1 MKVAAS
7 EPNEPPMLRQYRQI
21 KGQYPE
27 VILLFRLGDFYEM
40 FGPDAELAARVLELT
55 LTSRDFGGGVRLPMC
70 GVPYHAVERYLAR
83 LMARGYKAAIC
94 EQVEDPKASRG
105 LVRRDVIRVLTP
117 GTVVEEAMLE
127 ASRNNFLLS
136 LSGGDAGFGI
146 AVVDVSTG
154 EFLVTEVVGEDARQ
168 RTLEEIGRL
177 QPAEILLPPALAQ
190 DASFMAALEPL
201 CAAPRT
207 EFARDPLA
215 VRTAAEVLCHH
226 FKVQSLH
233 GFGCE
238 SMPRAVEAAA
248 AVLEYLEQTQM
259 SALEHLTSLGTYS
272 LADYMTVDA
281 ATRRN
286 LELTHSIRDGSREG
300 TLLWLLDHTRTPM
313 GARLLR
319 HWLLQP
325 LTDVAAIRARLDA
338 VEELYQ
344 EALLREDVR
353 DLLHRVYDL
362 ERLVAK
368 AAAGSA
374 HGRDLVALRNSLFL
388 LPQLRQLLQN
398 CRSPLLRECGESIGD
413 LRSLAEL
420 LEVALH
426 DDPPPT
432 LREGHLIKEGYSP
445 ELDQLRRAAT
455 EGKDWIANL
464 EQKERQRTGIKSLK
478 VGYNQV
484 FGYYIEVT
492 RPNLKLVPDDYI
504 RKQTTA
510 NGERFITPELKEYEA
525 LVLSAEE
532 KIIDLEYRL
541 FIEVRNAVAAQAE
554 AILRS
559 ARAIA
564 TLDVLANF
572 AELAARHGY
581 VKPTVDDS
589 DRIDLIAS
597 RHPVVE
603 VTQQRERFVPND
615 VHLDCTENQLLII
628 TGPNMSGK
636 STYLRQVALLVL
648 MAQIGCFVPADAA
661 HIGVVDR
668 IFTRVGAYD
677 DLSTGQS
684 TFMVEMNETANILHN
699 ATRRSLIILDEIG
712 RGTSTFDGLSIA
724 WAVAEYIHDEK
735 RIGAKTLFAT
745 HYHHLNELERVLERA
760 HNYRVEVSEEGD
772 TITFLRRIV
781 PGGTD
786 RSYGIEVAR
795 LAGLPLPVIERA
807 REILAQLETDN
818 GPSAVAPAR
827 ERLPQIRT
835 VTQQLTLFEWAP
847 DPIIEELQAL
857 DLDALSP
864 RAALEKLYEWKGK
877 VAKR

>member
-1 MKVAAS
+1 MAVL
-7 EPNEPPMLRQYRQI
+7 EPHEPPMLRQYRQI

-27 VILLFRLGDFYEM
+27 MILLFRLGDFYEM

-83 LMARGYKAAIC
+83 LLARGYKAALC
-94 EQVEDPKASRG
+94 EQVEDPKAARG

-117 GTVVEEAMLE
+117 GTVVEDTMLE
-127 ASRNNFLLS
+127 ASCNNFLLS
-136 LSGGDAGFGI
+136 LSGDDACFGI
-146 AVVDVSTG
+146 AVVDASTG
-154 EFLVTEVVGEDARQ
+154 EFLVTELTGENARQ

-190 DASFMAALEPL
+190 DASFIAALEPL
-201 CAAPRT
+201 CSAPRT

-215 VRTAAEVLCHH
+215 PRTAEEVLCHH
-226 FKVQSLH
+226 FKVQSLY

-238 SMPRAVEAAA
+238 AMPQAIEAAA
-248 AVLEYLEQTQM
+248 AALDYLAQTQM
-259 SALEHLTSLGTYS
+259 SALEHLTSLSTYS
-272 LADYMTVDA
+272 LADYMMMDA

-286 LELTHSIRDGSREG
+286 LELTHSIRDASREG

-319 HWLLQP
+319 HWILQP
-325 LTDVAAIRARLDA
+325 LLDVSAIQARLEA
-338 VEELYQ
+338 VEELHR

-353 DLLHRVYDL
+353 DLLRQMADL

-368 AAAGSA
+368 SANGSA
-374 HGRDLVALRNSLFL
+374 NGRDLIALRNSLFL
-388 LPQLRQLLQN
+388 LPPLRQLLQN
-398 CRSPLLRECGESIGD
+398 CRSPLLQECGQAIGD

-420 LEVALH
+420 LEAALH

-432 LREGHLIKEGYSP
+432 LREGHLIKEGYSA
-445 ELDQLRRAAT
+445 ELDRLRRAAT

-484 FGYYIEVT
+484 FGYYIEIT
-492 RPNLKLVPDDYI
+492 KPNLKLAPADYI

-510 NGERFITPELKEYEA
+510 NAERFITPELKEYEA

-532 KIIDLEYRL
+532 RIIDLEYRL
-541 FIEVRNAVAAQAE
+541 FTEVRNAVAAQAE
-554 AILRS
+554 ALLRS
-559 ARAIA
+559 AQALA
-564 TLDVLANF
+564 SLDVLANF

-581 VKPTVDDS
+581 VKPVVDNS
-589 DRIDLIAS
+589 DRIDLVAS

-603 VTQQRERFVPND
+603 VAQQRERFVPND
-615 VHLDCTENQLLII
+615 VHLDCTKNQLLII

-648 MAQIGCFVPADAA
+648 MAQIGCFVPAEAA

-699 ATRRSLIILDEIG
+699 ATQRSLIILDEIG

-724 WAVAEYIHDEK
+724 WAVAEYIHDQN

-760 HNYRVEVSEEGD
+760 HNYRVEVSEEGG

-807 REILAQLETDN
+807 KEVLARLETDN
-818 GPSAVAPAR
+818 GPAAAAPPPD
-827 ERLPQIRT
+827 RLPQVKT
-835 VTQQLTLFEWAP
+835 VTQQLTLFELAP
-847 DPIIEELQAL
+847 DPIVEELKAL

-864 RAALEKLYEWKGK
+864 RQAMEKLYEWQG
-877 VAKR
+877 RLQGR